1 MDRTQTP
8 KVTRTIFG
16 HLPDGTAIEM
26 VRLCGDGGFEV
37 RIITYGAVI
46 QSIFAPDRAGRL
58 ADVVLGRDD
67 LAGYAAIRRFL
78 GATVGR
84 YANRIANGTF
94 ELDGDR
100 YQLPANDGAN
110 ALHGGLAGFDRKA
123 WSVTDI
129 GESPVPFVTLSYVSP
144 DGEEGYP
151 GRLATQLSYSIS
163 GGIGLSVA
171 FSAVTDKPTI
181 VNLTNHSFFN
191 LSGVEGSGDILDHHL
206 TIAADTYLPVSAAGI
221 PLEAPSKVDA
231 TPFDFR
237 SPHPVGARLRDANEQ
252 IQIRKGYDHN
262 FCLRGSVTNAP
273 RLAARLEDPSS
284 GRVLELLTDQPGVQ
298 FYSGNFLDGTVT
310 GKYGRV
316 HRQYDALCLEPQRY
330 PDTPNRPAFPSA
342 RLDPGQAYHHTSLYR
357 FSASRRHGRIQGKSR
372 GTYDII
378 RSLLVGHDRV
388 RRRAEQQRR
397 QKQTATTRR
406 LGLTLWE

>member
-1 MDRTQTP
+1 MAQLDRSQTP
-8 KVTRTIFG
+8 KAARAIFG
-16 HLPDGTAIEM
+16 RLPDGTAIETI
-26 VRLCGDGGFEV
+26 RLCGDDGFEV
-37 RIITYGAVI
+37 RLITYGAAI

-67 LAGYAAIRRFL
+67 LAGYVAIRRFL

-84 YANRIANGTF
+84 YANRIANGKF
-94 ELDGDR
+94 ELDGNR
-100 YQLPANDGAN
+100 FQLPTNDGAN
-110 ALHGGLAGFDRKA
+110 ALHGGLAGFDRKS

-129 GESPVPFVTLSYVSP
+129 GENPAPFVTLSYVSP

-151 GRLATQLSYSIS
+151 GRLETQVTYSIS
-163 GGIGLSVA
+163 GGTELSIA
-171 FSAVTDKPTI
+171 FSAVTGKPTI

-191 LSGVEGSGDILDHHL
+191 LSGVETGGDILDHHL

-221 PLEAPSKVDA
+221 PLGTPGKVDA

-237 SPHPVGARLRDANEQ
+237 NPHRVGARLHDVNEQ

-262 FCLRGSVTNAP
+262 FCLHGGATNIP
-273 RLAARLEDPSS
+273 RFAARLEDPKS

-298 FYSGNFLDGTVT
+298 FYSGNFLDATVT

-330 PDTPNRPAFPSA
+330 PDAPNRPYFPPA
-342 RLDPGQAYHHTSLYR
+342 RLDPAQTYRHTSLYR
-357 FSASRRHGRIQGKSR
+357 FSAS
-372 GTYDII
+372 
-378 RSLLVGHDRV
+378 
-388 RRRAEQQRR
+388 
-397 QKQTATTRR
+397 
-406 LGLTLWE
+406 